1 MTISDKVSD
10 EYAVWM
16 NSMCTR
22 CFFNHSKYKGLTAG
36 TIGILNVGAGIIL
49 TPWFIFHRISFHNH
63 NSHPFKLKNKVG
75 WVIGSILAGTIDL
88 FLAACSIT
96 PMVIGFHIK
105 KQRYG
110 LPINLTFLDFI
121 ICVLCFGVLYVS
133 VCRIPDL
140 FKRVPA
146 PIEISDPEDEV
157 EEIQEEVDEEEEE
170 EIEELYF
177 CQIIRLNSTTDL
189 HIIKVEYCPDETAFI
204 RIVTDESFTQ
214 PYKRKVMRDKRGERY
229 INFNNE
235 KYYLDPKK
243 TQARM
248 PE

>member
-1 MTISDKVSD
+1 MFAI
-10 EYAVWM
+10 A
-16 NSMCTR
+16 
-22 CFFNHSKYKGLTAG
+22 
-36 TIGILNVGAGIIL
+36 ILELIIL
-49 TPWFIFHRISFHNH
+49 VGIFG
-63 NSHPFKLKNKVG
+63 PP
-75 WVIGSILAGTIDL
+75 IGMGIFVAIHLLMAW
-88 FLAACSIT
+88 IT
-96 PMVIGFHIK
+96 FRKPK
-105 KQRYG
+105 KK
-110 LPINLTFLDFI
+110 PEET
-121 ICVLCFGVLYVS
+121 
-133 VCRIPDL
+133 
-140 FKRVPA
+140 
-146 PIEISDPEDEV
+146 EEDPENEV
-157 EEIQEEVDEEEEE
+157 EETQEEVDEEEEV

-177 CQIIRLNSTTDL
+177 CQLIRLNSTTDL

>member
-1 MTISDKVSD
+1 MTVPQKVGRDFS
-10 EYAVWM
+10 EWFYE
-16 NSMCTR
+16 SC
-22 CFFNHSKYKGLTAG
+22 HSGIFCLYKHSGSSRTA
-36 TIGILNVGAGIIL
+36 AGISNVVVSTFLI
-49 TPWFIFHRISFHNH
+49 PWFLCHRVAFHNH
-63 NSHPFKLKNKVG
+63 NAHPLELKNRIG
-75 WVIGSILAGTIDL
+75 WML
-88 FLAACSIT
+88 
-96 PMVIGFHIK
+96 
-105 KQRYG
+105 
-110 LPINLTFLDFI
+110 
-121 ICVLCFGVLYVS
+121 FGVLSLLIDTVLVLAGIFIFLVGNHANNGELGIYSLFGLLCLVGFS
-133 VCRIPDL
+133 YLGIHRIPNL
-140 FKRVPA
+140 YKKMPI
-146 PIEISDPEDEV
+146 PIETPDTENEV
-157 EEIQEEVDEEEEE
+157 EETQEEVDEEEEE

-177 CQIIRLNSTTDL
+177 CQLIRLNSTTDL